1 MKILVTDDEK
11 NIVKLLK
18 EIFEEDTHEV
28 EVAYNGHEA
37 IEKYKLF
44 APDIT
49 FLDVKMPVLDGV
61 KALEKIKAL
70 NSEATVIM
78 ISGHSNIPIAVKSI
92 KGGAYDFLEKP
103 LSLPLI
109 KVTLNKAIKHIR
121 MNSRVSNLEHNL
133 ADRYKMVGVSDSMKR
148 LNKLIVKVASTNS
161 KVLIQGESG
170 TGKELV
176 AWAIHA
182 QSNRSENSFIR
193 FNSAAIPLELVESEL
208 FGYEKGAFTGAESSK
223 KGKIEEADGG
233 TLFLDE
239 IGDMSLTAQAKILR
253 VIQEGEFERV
263 GSNKTIRVDAR
274 IVAATH
280 KNLPQL
286 IQKGEFREDLY
297 YRLNVIPITVA
308 PLRERTDDIIT
319 LTNYFSNLNAQ
330 EMKIVPKMFSED
342 ALDYLRGL
350 ALPGN
355 VRELKNLIERVYI
368 ISESDVID
376 SELLQSFYTPTKNRD
391 KFWEETVNF
400 SDKKSE
406 FEKRYLELQ
415 LKKHDYNVSNTSLAL
430 GLQQSNLSRKIKEL
444 KIELQP

>member
-133 ADRYKMVGVSDSMKR
+133 ADRYKMVGDSDSMKR

-319 LTNYFSNLNAQ
+319 LTNYLSNLNAQ

>member
-18 EIFEEDTHEV
+18 EIFEEDAHEV
-28 EVAYNGHEA
+28 EIAYNGQEA

-70 NSEATVIM
+70 NPEAIVIM

-133 ADRYKMVGVSDSMKR
+133 ADRYRMVGDSDFMKS
-148 LNKLIVKVASTNS
+148 LNKLIAKVALTNS

-182 QSNRSENSFIR
+182 QSNRAENSFIR

-208 FGYEKGAFTGAESSK
+208 FGYEQGAFTGAESSK

-263 GSNKTIRVDAR
+263 GSNKTIKVDAR

-330 EMKIVPKMFSED
+330 EMKIAPKRFTED
-342 ALDYLRGL
+342 ALAYLRSL
-350 ALPGN
+350 AFPGN

-368 ISESDVID
+368 ISESDIID
-376 SELLQSFYTPTKNRD
+376 SELLQSFSTPTKNRD

-400 SDKKSE
+400 SNKKSE

>member
-18 EIFEEDTHEV
+18 EIFEEDAHEV

-70 NSEATVIM
+70 NPEATVIM

-133 ADRYKMVGVSDSMKR
+133 ADRYKMVGDSDSMKS
-148 LNKLIVKVASTNS
+148 LNKLIVKVAATNS

>member
-18 EIFEEDTHEV
+18 EIFEEDKHEV
-28 EVAYNGHEA
+28 EVAYNGQEA

-44 APDIT
+44 APDVT

-61 KALEKIKAL
+61 QALEKIKAL
-70 NSEATVIM
+70 NPEATVIM

-121 MNSRVSNLEHNL
+121 MNSRVTNLEHNL
-133 ADRYKMVGVSDSMKR
+133 ADRYRMIGDSDSMQS
-148 LNKLIVKVASTNS
+148 LNKLIAKVASTNS

-208 FGYEKGAFTGAESSK
+208 FGYEKGAFTGAETSK

-274 IVAATH
+274 IVVATH
-280 KNLPQL
+280 KNLAQL
-286 IQKGEFREDLY
+286 IHKGEFREDLY

-330 EMKIVPKMFSED
+330 EMKIAPKIFTED

-350 ALPGN
+350 TLPGN
-355 VRELKNLIERVYI
+355 VRELKNLIERLYI
-368 ISESDVID
+368 VSESDVIN
-376 SELLQSFYTPTKNRD
+376 SELLKNLYTPTRKRD
-391 KFWEETVNF
+391 KFWEETTNF

-444 KIELQP
+444 KIEI

>member
-18 EIFEEDTHEV
+18 EIFEEDNHEV
-28 EVAYNGHEA
+28 EVAYNGQQA
-37 IEKYKLF
+37 IEKYKSF
-44 APDIT
+44 APDVT

-61 KALEKIKAL
+61 MALEKIKTL
-70 NSEATVIM
+70 NPEATVIM

-92 KGGAYDFLEKP
+92 KVGAYDFLEKP

-121 MNSRVSNLEHNL
+121 MNSKVNNLQHNL
-133 ADRYKMVGVSDSMKR
+133 ADRYKMIGDSIAMQK
-148 LNKLIVKVASTNS
+148 LNKLIEKVASTNS

-182 QSNRSENSFIR
+182 RSNRADGSFIR

-208 FGYEKGAFTGAESSK
+208 FGYEKGAFTGAENSK

-274 IVAATH
+274 IVVATH

-286 IQKGEFREDLY
+286 IEEGKFREDLY

-330 EMKIVPKMFSED
+330 EMKIAPKQFTDD
-342 ALDYLRGL
+342 ALDYLRTL
-350 ALPGN
+350 AFPGN
-355 VRELKNLIERVYI
+355 IRELKNLIERLYI
-368 ISESDVID
+368 VAEADIID
-376 SELLQSFYTPTKNRD
+376 SELLKNFYTPSINRE

-400 SDKKSE
+400 ADKKSE
-406 FEKRYLELQ
+406 FEKRYFVTQ
-415 LKKHDYNVSNTSLAL
+415 LKKHDSNISRTSQAL

-444 KIELQP
+444 EIEI